1 MAPLFNYKIQK
12 PISRMA
18 CWPGERM
25 LACHVVDLQ
34 LSLLLRLAKLVG
46 ARRAG
51 TVHTVNLQKEMYDAA
66 ELLTTSL
73 SSH

>member
-1 MAPLFNYKIQK
+1 
-12 PISRMA
+12 MA

-34 LSLLLRLAKLVG
+34 LSLLLWPAKLAG

-51 TVHTVNLQKEMYDAA
+51 IVHTVNLQKEMYDDA
-66 ELLTTSL
+66 EL
-73 SSH
+73 